1 MNFGSLMFWSELLRR
16 LLAKKSSSILKIFLG
31 GGNFLPPHHT
41 KIFLGSITTARCSY
55 RKQDGLQGDEK
66 LHCSIEVK
74 GIT

>member
-1 MNFGSLMFWSELLRR
+1 MDFGSLMFWSELLRR

-31 GGNFLPPHHT
+31 GNFHPPHHA
-41 KIFLGSITTARCSY
+41 KIFLESIATARCSY

-66 LHCSIEVK
+66 LHCSTEVK